1 MTVPYYGKI
10 VKVDGKAVRV
20 DPLLPIIAIVRDI
33 MEGFKRWLQVGVIT
47 LVLTTLS
54 LSLSAAGWAD
64 TNVRS
69 SRLPQGNAVT
79 SPEALLQYAL
89 PIDNQTVRQ
98 LQANIEDIAT
108 QLRANRRW
116 SAVESDLKKARRIVS
131 DRQDA
136 LLASIPEASHSQA
149 NALLAQIES
158 EIGKV
163 EEAAAQ
169 KDKVKTWEGRS
180 QILRIVGDLEALMV
194 KSVPF
199 SVPEKYSDLPQ
210 LKGRA
215 TVEIKTNKGTM
226 TAIVDGYNA
235 PITAGNFVDLVER
248 GFYSDMPFIRAEES
262 YVLQTGDPAG
272 SEDGFTDPKTGKYRT
287 IPLEIRVPSQEQP
300 IYGATLEDV
309 GLYRESPILPFSAF
323 GTLGMAHPDFDLNAG
338 SSQFFFFLFEP
349 ELTPAGLNLLD
360 GRYAV
365 FGYVVEGEEL
375 LDQLGKGDKI
385 ESMKVVQGGE
395 NLVK

>member
-1 MTVPYYGKI
+1 
-10 VKVDGKAVRV
+10 
-20 DPLLPIIAIVRDI
+20 
-33 MEGFKRWLQVGVIT
+33 MEGFKRWLQVGVVT
-47 LVLTTLS
+47 LLLVTLS
-54 LSLSAAGWAD
+54 LGLSAAGLAD
-64 TNVRS
+64 TNVRQ

-89 PIDNQTVRQ
+89 PIDNKDVRQ
-98 LQANIEDIAT
+98 LQENIEDIAT

-116 SAVESDLKKARRIVS
+116 SAVDSDLKKARRIVT
-131 DRQDA
+131 DRKKA
-136 LLASIPEASHSQA
+136 LLESIPEERHSQA
-149 NALLAQIES
+149 DALLAQIEGQ
-158 EIGKV
+158 IATV

-169 KDKVKTWEGRS
+169 KDKAQTWEGRR
-180 QILRIVGDLEALMV
+180 QILQTVGELEALMV
-194 KSVPF
+194 KDVPF
-199 SVPEKYSDLPQ
+199 TVPEKYRDLPQ

-215 TVEIKTNKGTM
+215 TVEIQTNKGTM

-248 GFYSDMPFIRAEES
+248 GFYRDMPFIRAEES

-272 SEDGFTDPKTGKYRT
+272 KEDGFTDPKTGKYRT
-287 IPLEIRVPSQEQP
+287 IPLEIRVPSEDVP
-300 IYGATLEDV
+300 VYGATLEDV

-365 FGYVVEGEEL
+365 FGYVVEGTEL
-375 LDQLGKGDKI
+375 LDELGKGDKI
-385 ESMKVVQGGE
+385 ESMKVVEGAE

>member
-1 MTVPYYGKI
+1 M
-10 VKVDGKAVRV
+10 VDGKAVSI
-20 DPLLPIIAIVRDI
+20 DPQPPLITIVRDI
-33 MEGFKRWLQVGVIT
+33 MEGFKRWLQVGVVAM
-47 LVLTTLS
+47 LLATLS
-54 LSLSAAGWAD
+54 LGLSDAGLA
-64 TNVRS
+64 NNNYRE
-69 SRLPQGNAVT
+69 SRLPQGNAIT

-89 PIDNQTVRQ
+89 PIDNTVVRK
-98 LQANIEDIAT
+98 LQQDIEDIAQ

-116 SAVESDLKKARRIVS
+116 SAIESDLKKARRIIS
-131 DRQDA
+131 NRQDA
-136 LLASIPEASHSQA
+136 LLEGIPASHQPEAD
-149 NALLAQIES
+149 ALIAQINA
-158 EIGKV
+158 EIATV
-163 EEAAAQ
+163 ETAAAA
-169 KDKVKTWEGRS
+169 KDKEQTWQGRNR
-180 QILRIVGDLEALMV
+180 ILAIIGQLEALMV
-194 KSVPF
+194 QEFPF
-199 SVPEKYSDLPQ
+199 EVPEKYSHLPQ

-215 TVEIKTNKGTM
+215 TVEIQTNKGTM

-248 GFYSDMPFIRAEES
+248 GFYDNMPFIRAEES

-272 SEDGFTDPKTGKYRT
+272 SEDGFIDPKTGEYRT
-287 IPLEIRVPSQEQP
+287 IPLEIRVTSEKQP

-323 GTLGMAHPDFDLNAG
+323 GTLGMAHPDFDVNAG

-375 LDQLGKGDKI
+375 LDQMGKGDKI
-385 ESMKVVQGGE
+385 ESMKVVQGAE